1 MEFLG
6 KPRNVGLV
14 CQSYECQVLRCNWS
28 VPYTLTGVDISQYAI
43 NITKGEEV
51 IVQTTL
57 NATEYQ
63 YNISNRLYNEVLVS
77 VAATLGSDIEGEVD
91 TEQLKLDQG
100 KLHAWSIN
108 L

>member
-1 MEFLG
+1 M
-6 KPRNVGLV
+6 
-14 CQSYECQVLRCNWS
+14 
-28 VPYTLTGVDISQYAI
+28 
-43 NITKGEEV
+43 